1 MDETQWDIQEVKHLK
16 KKQLVQSNLVM
27 LLLFVLFGYFAENG
41 KPSLLIG
48 GVCVLLWILVAI
60 TLYVLKTG
68 RPIGTKTSRIVQE
81 FDRNRLGEKRWKR
94 RKMTEA
100 VIISVI
106 SVFITVLVFVKDLNS
121 VRLDFPISAFPY
133 IGAWIGYNVGE
144 IVRMNK
150 L

>member
-1 MDETQWDIQEVKHLK
+1 MQDHNYSEIFTVSK
-16 KKQLVQSNLVM
+16 KKYINMSQSIVSHRIIQR
-27 LLLFVLFGYFAENG
+27 VDIAENG
-41 KPSLLIG
+41 KHSLLIG
-48 GVCVLLWILVAI
+48 GVSVLLWILVAI

-106 SVFITVLVFVKDLNS
+106 SVLITVLVFVMDLNY
-121 VRLDFPISAFPY
+121 VRLDFPMSAFPF
-133 IGAWIGYNVGE
+133 IGTWIGYNVGE